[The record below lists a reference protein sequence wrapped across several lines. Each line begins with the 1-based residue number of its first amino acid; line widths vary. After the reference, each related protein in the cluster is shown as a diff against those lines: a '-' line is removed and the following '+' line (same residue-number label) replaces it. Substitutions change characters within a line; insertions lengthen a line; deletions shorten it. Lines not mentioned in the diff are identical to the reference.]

1 MKILMSSI
9 TIATI
14 IFMMFIITT
23 MISKK
28 KKMSREK
35 NTPFE
40 CGFSNMSSARKP
52 FSTHF
57 FLIATIFLI
66 FDIEMSIILPMMNNK
81 MVPLNEWLLSSTI
94 TIMILIVGLMH
105 EWNNGMLEWSK

>member
-1 MKILMSSI
+1 MNQHN
-9 TIATI
+9 
-14 IFMMFIITT
+14 IFYYNQHNIFYYDNHI
-23 MISKK
+23 KK

-57 FLIATIFLI
+57 FLVATLFLI
-66 FDIEMSIILPMMNNK
+66 SDIEISIIMPMYNNK
-81 MVPLNEWLLSSTI
+81 MTNMQEWMIASSI
-94 TIMILIVGLMH
+94 TIMILTVGPYH
-105 EWNNGMLEWSK
+105 EWNQGMLEWSK